1 MPDLAWWCFG
11 IVSASAWSTESIL
24 TMRPGNTTTVA
35 GRDIKLDGINERQG
49 PNYTEKAVH
58 FTIARGGEVETVAE
72 PSKRKFPVRGSET
85 TEAAIKTFW
94 FSQLYVSLGD
104 IADDG
109 AVTVRIYWK
118 PLVTLTWLGAIV
130 MACGGL
136 LSLSD
141 RRLRVGAPRPARRLA
156 PVAAE

>member
-1 MPDLAWWCFG
+1 M
-11 IVSASAWSTESIL
+11 
-24 TMRPGNTTTVA
+24 
-35 GRDIKLDGINERQG
+35 
-49 PNYTEKAVH
+49 
-58 FTIARGGEVETVAE
+58 AE
-72 PSKRKFPVRGSET
+72 PTKRKFPVRGSET

-118 PLVTLTWLGAIV
+118 SLVTLTWLGAVV
-130 MACGGL
+130 MAFGGL

-141 RRLRVGAPRPARRLA
+141 RRLRVGAPRPARGSAGTPLA
-156 PVAAE
+156 AAE

>member
-1 MPDLAWWCFG
+1 
-11 IVSASAWSTESIL
+11 VL
-24 TMRPGNTTTVA
+24 TT
-35 GRDIKLDGINERQG
+35 
-49 PNYTEKAVH
+49 
-58 FTIARGGEVETVAE
+58 AE

-94 FSQLYVSLGD
+94 LSQLYVSLGD

-130 MACGGL
+130 MAFGGL

-141 RRLRVGAPRPARRLA
+141 RRLRVGAPRPSRHVLPA
-156 PVAAE
+156 PAE